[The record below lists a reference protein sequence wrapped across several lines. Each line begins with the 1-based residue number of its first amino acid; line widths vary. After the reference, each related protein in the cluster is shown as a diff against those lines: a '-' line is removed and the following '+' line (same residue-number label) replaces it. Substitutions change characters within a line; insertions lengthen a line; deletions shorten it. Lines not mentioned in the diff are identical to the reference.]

1 VRAVIVLSRKLCLY
15 FLYKTFFMKTN
26 KGLIIGL
33 AVAGAAIAGA
43 VIFLTTTKRGRKT
56 LKTWGAN
63 GKKIVGKA
71 EDLLKDA
78 RKKVENLKHE
88 YVGKEEVLTNSY
100 E

>member
-1 VRAVIVLSRKLCLY
+1 
-15 FLYKTFFMKTN
+15 MKTN

-43 VIFLTTTKRGRKT
+43 VIFLTTTKKGKKT
-56 LKTWGAN
+56 LKTWGES

-78 RKKVENLKHE
+78 RKKAENLRQE
-88 YVGKEEVLTNSY
+88 YIAKEEVLTNSY

>member
-1 VRAVIVLSRKLCLY
+1 VRAVIVPSRKLCLY
-15 FLYKTFFMKTN
+15 FPYKTFFMKTN

-33 AVAGAAIAGA
+33 AVAGAAIAGT

-78 RKKVENLKHE
+78 RKKVENLRQE

>member
-1 VRAVIVLSRKLCLY
+1 
-15 FLYKTFFMKTN
+15 MKKN

-43 VIFLTTTKRGRKT
+43 VILLTTTKKGRKA
-56 LKTWGAN
+56 LKEGGEN

-71 EDLLKDA
+71 ENIIKDA
-78 RKKVENLKHE
+78 RKKIESLKE
-88 YVGKEEVLTNSY
+88 EFAGKEEVLTNAY